1 MQKESASPGRFF
13 MPKKMD
19 LYKMALFVDFSPLE
33 LKKPLKKPL
42 ETLLYI
48 IYIEN

>member
-19 LYKMALFVDFSPLE
+19 LLKMVLFGDFFPLE
-33 LKKPLKKPL
+33 FKKPLKKPL
-42 ETLLYI
+42 ENLLYAT
-48 IYIEN
+48 